1 LKNNNSINRN
11 CGRMNI
17 EEKDI
22 DLIEQYLEGTLKG
35 SDLDTF
41 NQRMEEDQEFRSSL
55 EEMETMVSGIRY
67 SGRRKVKQEL
77 ETLEANLPEIA
88 LDQDTPVIPLFKRKW
103 FAAAASVLIIA
114 ISALWLFNPSD
125 SHQDLFNSYYT
136 PYLNV
141 VNPTLRAEQP
151 TNIPLRDQAYQA
163 YDRQEYQKAVD
174 AFLSIPEHE
183 QEVEDQLYLG
193 ISYLSLQNMQ
203 EAVTVL
209 KTYVQEQEQFKLQ
222 AQWYLALAYIAQG
235 ESELAVPLLNQVSTE
250 RGFKAVEAQNL
261 LQQLK

>member
-1 LKNNNSINRN
+1 
-11 CGRMNI
+11 MNI

-114 ISALWLFNPSD
+114 ISALWLPDYRWSLL
-125 SHQDLFNSYYT
+125 SPQSAPQAAVTCT
-136 PYLNV
+136 PF
-141 VNPTLRAEQP
+141 
-151 TNIPLRDQAYQA
+151 LRDQAYQA